1 LLSALSRG
9 VAPISRF
16 GEGIAG
22 GADFLLG
29 NLKIANL
36 SRQARCDDTYYYIL
50 VSPKSQYRYFLSL
63 DKTVKLAAAF
73 YLVILMGGTGV
84 IWLGIGRLAR
94 DIQTGHPAAPLIFG
108 GIMILAFAGFLY
120 SMGRITWISDVH
132 ARLDGHFFRLLEQSD
147 LILIQGLILALP
159 AEERVQVYNL
169 PPGRKEVLAN
179 GVFLGLAQS
188 NSLFTHLLRT
198 GIFRFWI
205 SYWISLYGT
214 FVFII
219 LTVES
224 FSLVLRGVDPY
235 AKVAFTI
242 SWALALLHLGLGVL
256 LGRLLFRMTG
266 DVAKLLV
273 RLHRDEIATLLKD
286 KLREEGEPME

>member
-1 LLSALSRG
+1 
-9 VAPISRF
+9 
-16 GEGIAG
+16 
-22 GADFLLG
+22 LLG

-36 SRQARCDDTYYYIL
+36 SRHARCDDTFYYIL
-50 VSPKSQYRYFLSL
+50 VNAKSQYRYFLSL

-84 IWLGIGRLAR
+84 IWLGISQFAR
-94 DIQTGHPAAPLIFG
+94 DIQSGRLAAPLIFG
-108 GIMILAFAGFLY
+108 GTMILAFAGLLY

-132 ARLDGHFFRLLEQSD
+132 ARLDGHFFQLLEQSD
-147 LILIQGLILALP
+147 KILIKGLILALP
-159 AEERVQVYNL
+159 PEDRAQADSL
-169 PPGRKEVLAN
+169 PPGRKEALAN
-179 GVFLGLAQS
+179 AAFLGLAQS
-188 NSLFTHLLRT
+188 NSLFAHLLHT

-235 AKVAFTI
+235 AKIAFTI

-273 RLHRDEIATLLKD
+273 RLHGDEIATLLKD
-286 KLREEGEPME
+286 KLREEAKTRE